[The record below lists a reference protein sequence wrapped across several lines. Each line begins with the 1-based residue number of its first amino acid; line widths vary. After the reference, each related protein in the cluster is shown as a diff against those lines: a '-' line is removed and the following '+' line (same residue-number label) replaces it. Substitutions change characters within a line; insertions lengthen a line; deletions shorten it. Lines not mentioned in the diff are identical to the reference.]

1 MLRASIPIHRPG
13 VGQREADAVARVL
26 ESGWLGSGPVV
37 EQFEE
42 AIAEICGAEHVVA
55 VSSGSAALHLAVLA
69 LELDPGDEVIVPS
82 LTHVSGPQAVL
93 AAGGRPVFADVEA
106 ETANLDP
113 CDAERLIGPRTR
125 ALMPVHYA
133 GFACRMDELQGIA
146 ARHGLSIVEDAAH
159 AFGSTYRGK
168 PIGSHGNPTC
178 FSFDPVKNVTCGE
191 GGAIA
196 TGDVRRAKSIRAAAN
211 LGVAA
216 DSWHRRGTA
225 RPWHYEAAGPGF
237 RYQLSDLNAAV
248 GLAQLDELGD
258 ARDRKR
264 ALLRRYREGLD
275 PIRGIEPLGGDV
287 DAAYP
292 LLCVA
297 RVLDGRRDE
306 LVGHLARE
314 GIQAWVH
321 FVPCHH
327 QSTFGVDHE
336 ELPVTD
342 RLSSELLSLPLHH
355 ALAESDVEV
364 VIDSVRAFF
373 A

>member
-248 GLAQLDELGD
+248 GLAQIESLDE
-258 ARDRKR
+258 ARERKR
-264 ALLRRYREGLD
+264 SLLVRYREELAD
-275 PIRGIEPLGGDV
+275 VDGITPLAGDV
-287 DAAYP
+287 DTAFP
-292 LLCVA
+292 FLCAVRVA
-297 RVLDGRRDE
+297 DGRRDA
-306 LVGHLARE
+306 LAAHLARD

-321 FVPCHH
+321 FVPCHR
-327 QSTFGVDHE
+327 QRAFASGDVD
-336 ELPVTD
+336 LPVTD
-342 RLSSELLSLPLHH
+342 RLGDELLTLPLN
-355 ALAESDVEV
+355 LGLTDDD
-364 VIDSVRAFF
+364 IDAVLDSIRSFSA
-373 A
+373 